1 MIQFRVTKDFGR
13 QFKRLCKKYRTL
25 PEDLSALSNQLALT
39 PISGVDLGDGIR
51 KIRMAVR
58 AKGKGKSHGLRVIAH
73 IDVIVEANEGVI
85 TYLYIYDKS
94 EIANI
99 SDEKIAELL
108 QDLLSDH

>member
-1 MIQFRVTKDFGR
+1 MIQFRISKDFER
-13 QFKRLCKKYRTL
+13 QFKRLYKKYRTL

-39 PISGVDLGDGIR
+39 PLSGIDLGDNVR

-73 IDVIVEANEGVI
+73 VNVIVEAIDGVI

-99 SDEKIAELL
+99 SDEKVAELL
-108 QDLLSDH
+108 KDLLSNH